1 EPDFDTEQ
9 VQPDSSQE
17 DPELPNPVLAIL
29 LAIAQVMG
37 LVLLGAAILMSP
49 FLAVAV
55 AKLRRRALRRR
66 ARSPITRISGGWQE
80 FEDAVLDHGY
90 NPPPMPTRTE
100 VARTVGGTRSL
111 VLASV
116 ADRAVFSPDTTEDAE
131 AEKVW
136 RAVDELREAL
146 GQGRTRWQ
154 RVKALVSVRSL
165 GGYSVK
171 SLFRR

>member
-1 EPDFDTEQ
+1 
-9 VQPDSSQE
+9 
-17 DPELPNPVLAIL
+17 VLAIL
-29 LAIAQVMG
+29 LAIVQITG
-37 LVLLGAAILMSP
+37 LVLLGLAVLLSP

-55 AKLRRRALRRR
+55 AKWRRRSLRRRAK
-66 ARSPITRISGGWQE
+66 SPITRVAGGWQE

-90 NPPPMPTRTE
+90 SPPPMPTRAE

-116 ADRAVFSPDTTEDAE
+116 ADRAVFSPDTTQDAE

-136 RAVDELREAL
+136 RAVDELRQAL

-154 RVKALVSVRSL
+154 RIKALVSVRSL